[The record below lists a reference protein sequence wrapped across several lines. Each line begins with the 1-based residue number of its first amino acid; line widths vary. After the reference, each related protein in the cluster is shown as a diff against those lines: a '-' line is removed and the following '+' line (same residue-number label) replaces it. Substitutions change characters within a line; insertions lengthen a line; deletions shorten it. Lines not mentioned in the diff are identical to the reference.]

1 MSVREDSV
9 RRADA
14 LAEAFVGLA
23 DTLVDDYDVIELLHR
38 LTTYCVRLLPIEAAG
53 ILLSDQRGELRV
65 VASSTEEARI
75 VQQFAVE
82 SGTGPGVECFH
93 DSREVAVADLRDDG
107 QRWPEFAERAEKSG
121 FRAMN
126 AVPLRL
132 RAQTIGTLSIFRA
145 APGLLTAEDVKIGQG
160 LADMATISILH
171 ERALSQRT
179 VLVEQLQF
187 ALTSRVIIE
196 QAKGVLAERCGVDV
210 GDAFAMLRKHAR
222 NNNLRLADVAKGVV
236 AGTVDLSQFSAP
248 QRR

>member
-1 MSVREDSV
+1 MREDSV

-82 SGTGPGVECFH
+82 SGEGPGVECFRN
-93 DSREVAVADLRDDG
+93 SREVAVADLRDDG
-107 QRWPEFAERAEKSG
+107 QRWREFAERAEKSG
-121 FRAMN
+121 FRAVN

-132 RAQTIGTLSIFRA
+132 RSQTIGALSIFRA
-145 APGLLTAEDVKIGQG
+145 EPGLLTAEDTKIGQG

-187 ALTSRVIIE
+187 ALSSRVIIE
-196 QAKGVLAERCGVDV
+196 QAKGVLAERCRVDM
-210 GDAFAMLRKHAR
+210 GEAFAMLRKHAR

-236 AGTVDLSQFSAP
+236 AGTVELSQVSAP

>member
-1 MSVREDSV
+1 MHDDAV
-9 RRADA
+9 RRADV

-38 LTTYCVRLLPIEAAG
+38 LTNFSVRLLPIDAAA

-65 VASSTEEARI
+65 LASSTEEARI
-75 VQQFAVE
+75 AQQFAVD
-82 SGTGPGVECFH
+82 SGEGPGVDCFH
-93 DSREVAVADLRDDG
+93 ASREVAVADLRDDG
-107 QRWPEFAERAEKSG
+107 QRWPAFAAHAEKAG
-121 FRAMN
+121 FLAVN

-132 RAQTIGTLSIFRA
+132 RSLTIGALSIFRA
-145 APGLLTAEDVKIGQG
+145 EPGLLTAEDVRICQG

-171 ERALSQRT
+171 ERALSERT

-196 QAKGVLAERCGVDV
+196 QAKGVLAERCRVDM
-210 GDAFAMLRKHAR
+210 GEAFTMLRRHAR

-236 AGTVDLSQFSAP
+236 AGTVELSQVSSD

>member
-1 MSVREDSV
+1 MREDLV

-82 SGTGPGVECFH
+82 SGEGPGVECFRN
-93 DSREVAVADLRDDG
+93 SREVAVADLRDDG
-107 QRWPEFAERAEKSG
+107 QRWREFAERAEKSG
-121 FRAMN
+121 FRAVN

-132 RAQTIGTLSIFRA
+132 RSQTIGALSIFRA
-145 APGLLTAEDVKIGQG
+145 EPGLLTAEDTKIGQG

-187 ALTSRVIIE
+187 ALSSRVIIE
-196 QAKGVLAERCGVDV
+196 QAKGVLAERCRVDM
-210 GDAFAMLRKHAR
+210 GEAFAMLRKHAR

-236 AGTVDLSQFSAP
+236 AGTVELSQVSAP

>member
-1 MSVREDSV
+1 MREDSV

-75 VQQFAVE
+75 VQQFTVE
-82 SGTGPGVECFH
+82 SGEGPGVECFRN
-93 DSREVAVADLRDDG
+93 SREVAVADLRDDG
-107 QRWPEFAERAEKSG
+107 QRWREFAERAEKSG
-121 FRAMN
+121 FRAVN

-132 RAQTIGTLSIFRA
+132 RSQTIGALSIFRA
-145 APGLLTAEDVKIGQG
+145 EPGLLTAEDVKIGQG

-187 ALTSRVIIE
+187 ALSSRVIIE
-196 QAKGVLAERCGVDV
+196 QAKGVLAERCRVDM
-210 GDAFAMLRKHAR
+210 GEAFAMLRKHAR

-236 AGTVDLSQFSAP
+236 AGTVELSQVSAP

>member
-1 MSVREDSV
+1 MREDPD

-38 LTTYCVRLLPIEAAG
+38 LTTYCVRLLPIDAAG
-53 ILLSDQRGELRV
+53 ILLSDQRGELSV
-65 VASSTEEARI
+65 LASSTEEARI
-75 VQQFAVE
+75 VQQFGVD
-82 SGTGPGVECFH
+82 SGEGPGVECFRS
-93 DSREVAVADLRDDG
+93 SREVAVADLRDDG
-107 QRWPEFAERAEKSG
+107 KRWPAFAEHAEKSG
-121 FRAMN
+121 FRAVN
-126 AVPLRL
+126 VVPLRL
-132 RAQTIGTLSIFRA
+132 RAQTIGALSIFRA
-145 APGLLTAEDVKIGQG
+145 DPGLLSAEDIRIGQG
-160 LADMATISILH
+160 LADLATISILQ

-196 QAKGVLAERCGVDV
+196 QAKGVLAERCRVDMAE
-210 GDAFAMLRKHAR
+210 AFTMLRKYAR

-236 AGTVDLSQFSAP
+236 AGTVDLSAISAN

>member
-1 MSVREDSV
+1 MSVREDPV

-23 DTLVDDYDVIELLHR
+23 YTLVDDYDVIELLHR
-38 LTTYCVRLLPIEAAG
+38 LTNYCVRLLPIDAAG

-75 VQQFAVE
+75 VQQFAVD
-82 SGTGPGVECFH
+82 SGDGPGVECFQA
-93 DSREVAVADLRDDG
+93 SREVAVADLRDDG
-107 QRWPEFAERAEKSG
+107 QRWPAFAEHAEKVG

-126 AVPLRL
+126 VVPLRL
-132 RAQTIGTLSIFRA
+132 RAQTIGALSIFRVE
-145 APGLLTAEDVKIGQG
+145 PGLLTAEDVRIGQG
-160 LADMATISILH
+160 LADMATISILQ

-196 QAKGVLAERCGVDV
+196 QAKGVLAERCRVDMAE
-210 GDAFAMLRKHAR
+210 AFTMLRKHAR
-222 NNNLRLADVAKGVV
+222 NNNLRLADVAKGIVG
-236 AGTVDLSQFSAP
+236 GTVELSAVSAD

>member
-1 MSVREDSV
+1 MREDPV
-9 RRADA
+9 GRADA

-38 LTTYCVRLLPIEAAG
+38 LTTYCVRLLPIDAAG

-65 VASSTEEARI
+65 LASSTEEARI

-82 SGTGPGVECFH
+82 SGEGPALECFQS
-93 DSREVAVADLRDDG
+93 SRDVAVADLRDDG
-107 QRWPEFAERAEKSG
+107 QRWPSYAERAEKAG
-121 FRAMN
+121 FRAVY

-132 RAQTIGTLSIFRA
+132 RAQTIGALSIFRVE
-145 APGLLTAEDVKIGQG
+145 PGLLTTEDVRIGQG

-179 VLVEQLQF
+179 VLVDQLQF

-196 QAKGVLAERCGVDV
+196 QAKGVLAERCGVDMSE
-210 GDAFAMLRKHAR
+210 AFTMLRKHAR

-236 AGTVDLSQFSAP
+236 AGTVELGTVSVNH
-248 QRR
+248 RR

>member
-1 MSVREDSV
+1 MREDSV

-14 LAEAFVGLA
+14 LAEAFVALA

-38 LTTYCVRLLPIEAAG
+38 LTTYCVRLLPIDAAG

-65 VASSTEEARI
+65 VASSTEEVRI

-82 SGTGPGVECFH
+82 SGDAPGMDCFH
-93 DSREVAVADLRDDG
+93 NSREVAVADLRDDG

-121 FRAMN
+121 FRAVT

-132 RAQTIGTLSIFRA
+132 RAQTVGALSIFRA
-145 APGLLTAEDVKIGQG
+145 EPGLLTAEDTKIGQG

-179 VLVEQLQF
+179 VLVDQLQF

-196 QAKGVLAERCGVDV
+196 QAKGVLAERCQVDM
-210 GDAFAMLRKHAR
+210 GEAFTLLRKHAR

-236 AGTVDLSQFSAP
+236 AGTVELSPFPTRSAH
-248 QRR
+248 

>member
-1 MSVREDSV
+1 MREDPV

-23 DTLVDDYDVIELLHR
+23 YTLVDDYDVIELLHR
-38 LTTYCVRLLPIEAAG
+38 LTNYCVRLLPIDAAG

-75 VQQFAVE
+75 VQQFAVD
-82 SGTGPGVECFH
+82 SGDGPGVECFQA
-93 DSREVAVADLRDDG
+93 SREVAVADLRDDG
-107 QRWPEFAERAEKSG
+107 QRWPAFAEHAEKVG

-126 AVPLRL
+126 VVPLRL
-132 RAQTIGTLSIFRA
+132 RAQTIGALSIFRVE
-145 APGLLTAEDVKIGQG
+145 PGLLTAEDVRIGQG
-160 LADMATISILH
+160 LADMATISILQ

-196 QAKGVLAERCGVDV
+196 QAKGVLAERCRVDMAE
-210 GDAFAMLRKHAR
+210 AFTMLRKHAR
-222 NNNLRLADVAKGVV
+222 NNNLRLADVAKGIVG
-236 AGTVDLSQFSAP
+236 GTVELSAVSAD

>member
-1 MSVREDSV
+1 VREDPV

-23 DTLVDDYDVIELLHR
+23 DILVDDYDVIELLHR
-38 LTTYCVRLLPIEAAG
+38 LTTYCVRLLPIDAAG
-53 ILLSDQRGELRV
+53 ILLSDQRGEV
-65 VASSTEEARI
+65 QVIASSTEEARI

-82 SGTGPGVECFH
+82 SGEGPAMECFQT
-93 DSREVAVADLRDDG
+93 SREVAVADLRDDG
-107 QRWPEFAERAEKSG
+107 KRWPVFAERAEKAG

-132 RAQTIGTLSIFRA
+132 RTQTIGALSIFRA
-145 APGLLTAEDVKIGQG
+145 EPGLLTAEDVKIGQG
-160 LADMATISILH
+160 LADMATISILQ

-196 QAKGVLAERCGVDV
+196 QAKGVLAERCGVDM
-210 GDAFAMLRKHAR
+210 GEAFTMLRKHAR
-222 NNNLRLADVAKGVV
+222 NNNLRLADVAKGIV
-236 AGTVDLSQFSAP
+236 AGTVELSAVTAND
-248 QRR
+248 RR

>member
-1 MSVREDSV
+1 MRDDAL
-9 RRADA
+9 RPADL

-53 ILLSDQRGELRV
+53 ILLSDQRGDLRV
-65 VASSTEEARI
+65 VAASTEEARI
-75 VQQFAVE
+75 AQQFAVD
-82 SGTGPGVECFH
+82 SGEGPGMECFRS
-93 DSREVAVADLRDDG
+93 SREVAVADLRDDG
-107 QRWPEFAERAEKSG
+107 QRWPAFAEHAEKAG
-121 FRAMN
+121 FRAVD

-132 RAQTIGTLSIFRA
+132 RAQTIGVLSIFRA
-145 APGLLTAEDVKIGQG
+145 EPGLLTAEDARLGQG

-171 ERALSQRT
+171 QRAFSERG

-196 QAKGVLAERCGVDV
+196 QAKGVLAERCRVDM
-210 GDAFAMLRKHAR
+210 GEAFTMLRKHAR

-236 AGTVDLSQFSAP
+236 EGSVELSQISVQ